1 MVQGFG
7 SYLNKNEYPNAGYID
22 SNMAFGAAAV
32 APVPLLK
39 NVNKNNNLQGP
50 QTDTV
55 DLSTQQPMPNPLF
68 GEEGMF
74 GSLQYTLPLWFVL
87 GKGVDLYN
95 RHCTGEYNKS
105 LPAKLARFGDRVSN
119 SRLLN
124 NSYVERAE
132 NAVSRTK
139 NNLLS
144 RLKNNSTVIR
154 NLMENSTRPEWEMAR
169 FAMNTQ
175 EQELANEFNTL
186 FERYLKG
193 GGKSP
198 ALRHLI
204 PSKEEKAFIKS
215 ILGPG
220 ASEMD
225 KINCLQLRRINPLK
239 YNNAQSIKAVLSQ
252 RAANPEIVKD
262 ILLKELGC
270 DAATYAKYKANP
282 NKYVKELRE
291 LALRA
296 GKDMKVYHG
305 NYSVIGPVFRRQS
318 NMSQIGNKMLSIAKG
333 ATDAA
338 GNAIPPKTALG
349 RGVSR
354 TVQGLMRGVTF
365 GGGKLGLL
373 IFVAPALVDMY
384 QNAKEAPE
392 DQKTGT
398 VAYGLAEALSWV
410 ATFPASM
417 RLMHKVG
424 GLRYLGMTAN
434 QTEQYRDALSKFKEA
449 NKAGQFAT
457 KAEFNKAW
465 EKVNA
470 IRKPTTK
477 LNWFEK
483 GLKGLGTLITQDLE
497 MKPAWKNPNLKG
509 IKSLGNT
516 LRGKK
521 IGNFF
526 RHGAGAA
533 GKLGLF
539 FGIMGYV
546 LTPLITKP
554 LEWIFG
560 KPYDRHEEAEKKAEE
575 AAKQQEQQALQD
587 AAMTQ
592 GSSPEVISAIDNF
605 NTQMEAAKNTTT
617 PSVIPPREPKVFV
630 KSQENIV
637 KDNTRYIPSQEC
649 GIPKDSDEF
658 RTYMPAQTNQIAQVQ
673 DEVKGLTAIE
683 QRADA
688 AVKQAYNLL
697 SRRI

>member
-7 SYLNKNEYPNAGYID
+7 SYLNRNDYANAGFI
-22 SNMAFGAAAV
+22 NNNTGFGAAT
-32 APVPLLK
+32 VPLLK
-39 NVNKNNNLQGP
+39 NVGQNSYLQTP
-50 QTDTV
+50 QTDV
-55 DLSTQQPMPNPLF
+55 LDLSSEQMPMPVD
-68 GEEGMF
+68 EDGMF
-74 GSLQYTLPLWFVL
+74 GSLKYTLPLWFVL

-95 RHCTGEYNKS
+95 RHCTGEYNQS

-119 SRLLN
+119 SKLFN

-132 NAVSRTK
+132 NAIGRTK
-139 NNLLS
+139 NNILS
-144 RLKNNSTVIR
+144 RLKNNSTVVR
-154 NLMENSTRPEWEMAR
+154 NLMENSTKPEWEMAR
-169 FAMNTQ
+169 FAMYTQ
-175 EQELANEFNTL
+175 EQELANEFNIL

-193 GGKSP
+193 GGKKP
-198 ALRHLI
+198 ALKDLI
-204 PSKEEKAFIKS
+204 PSKEEKEFIKS
-215 ILGPG
+215 VLGKG
-220 ASEMD
+220 ATETD
-225 KINCLQLRRINPLK
+225 KINCLQLKRINPLK
-239 YNNAQSIKAVLSQ
+239 YNDAHSIKAVLSQ
-252 RAANPEIVKD
+252 RVKNPEIIKE
-262 ILLKELGC
+262 IILKELGC

-282 NKYVKELRE
+282 AKYVKEIRE
-291 LALRA
+291 LALKA
-296 GKDMKVYHG
+296 GKEMKVYHG
-305 NYSVIGPVFRRQS
+305 NYALVGPVFRRQS
-318 NMSQIGNKMLSIAKG
+318 NMSQIGNKLLSIAKG
-333 ATDAA
+333 ATDSS

-349 RGVSR
+349 RGVSK

-384 QNAKEAPE
+384 KNAKEAPD

-398 VAYGLAEALSWV
+398 VVYGLAEALSWV

-434 QTEQYRDALSKFKEA
+434 QTEQYREALKKFKDA

-483 GLKGLGTLITQDLE
+483 GLKGLGNLITQDLE
-497 MKPAWKNPNLKG
+497 MKPSWKNPNLKG

-516 LRGKK
+516 FRGKK

-526 RHGAGAA
+526 RHGVGAA
-533 GKLGLF
+533 GKFALF

-560 KPYDRHEEAEKKAEE
+560 KPYDRHEEEAKKAEE
-575 AAKQQEQQALQD
+575 AAKQQTFQETFKPIHQE
-587 AAMTQ
+587 T
-592 GSSPEVISAIDNF
+592 SSEVINAINNF
-605 NTQMEAAKNTTT
+605 NTQMSIAQNQPVTST
-617 PSVIPPREPKVFV
+617 IPPREPKLFV
-630 KSQENIV
+630 KSQENIAL
-637 KDNTRYIPSQEC
+637 DNSTRYIPSQEC
-649 GIPKDSDEF
+649 EIPKDSDEF
-658 RTYMPAQTNQIAQVQ
+658 RTYIPNQNNQIAPFQE
-673 DEVKGLTAIE
+673 EVKGLAGIE
-683 QRADA
+683 QRADEA
-688 AVKQAYNLL
+688 IKQAYTLL
-697 SRRI
+697 SRRV

>member
-7 SYLNKNEYPNAGYID
+7 SYLNKYEYPNIGTV
-22 SNMAFGAAAV
+22 NNNTGFGAAAV

-39 NVNKNNNLQGP
+39 NVGQNNQLQAP
-50 QTDTV
+50 QSDITEF
-55 DLSTQQPMPNPLF
+55 SQQTMPM
-68 GEEGMF
+68 GDEGMF

-95 RHCTGEYNKS
+95 KYCTGEYNNS

-119 SRLLN
+119 SKLLN
-124 NSYVERAE
+124 NSYVEKAE
-132 NAVSRTK
+132 NAVSRSK
-139 NNLLS
+139 QNILN

-154 NLMENSTRPEWEMAR
+154 NLIENSTKPEWEFAR
-169 FAMNTQ
+169 SAMFTQ

-193 GGKSP
+193 GGKKP

-215 ILGPG
+215 ILGNS

-239 YNNAQSIKAVLSQ
+239 YNNEQAIKAVLSQ
-252 RAANPEIVKD
+252 RAANPEIIKD

-282 NKYVKELRE
+282 AKYVKEIRE
-291 LALRA
+291 LALKA

-305 NYSVIGPVFRRQS
+305 NYSVIGPVFRRQA
-318 NMSQIGNKMLSIAKG
+318 NMSQIGNKLLSIAKD

-338 GNAIPPKTALG
+338 GNAVPPKTALG
-349 RGVSR
+349 RGVSK

-384 QNAKEAPE
+384 KNAKEAPE
-392 DQKTGT
+392 DQKAGT

-434 QTEQYRDALSKFKEA
+434 QTEQYRQALEKFKA
-449 NKAGQFAT
+449 SNKAGEFAT

-465 EKVNA
+465 EKVKA
-470 IRKPTTK
+470 IKTPTTK

-497 MKPAWKNPNLKG
+497 MKPSWKNPKLKG

-516 LRGKK
+516 FRGKK

-533 GKLGLF
+533 GKLALF

-560 KPYDRHEEAEKKAEE
+560 KHYDRYEEAEKKAK
-575 AAKQQEQQALQD
+575 AAEEQQAALPPQQ
-587 AAMTQ
+587 Q
-592 GSSPEVISAIDNF
+592 GTSQEVISAIDNF
-605 NTQMEAAKNTTT
+605 NANIEAANNKPAT
-617 PSVIPPREPKVFV
+617 SVIPPREPKVFV
-630 KSQENIV
+630 KSQGNIV
-637 KDNTRYIPSQEC
+637 QDNSRYIPSQEC

-658 RTYMPAQTNQIAQVQ
+658 RTYIPVQSNQIVQVQ
-673 DEVKGLTAIE
+673 DNVNGLTEIDR
-683 QRADA
+683 RADN
-688 AVKQAYNLL
+688 AVKQAYTLL

>member
-1 MVQGFG
+1 MVQGYG
-7 SYLNKNEYPNAGYID
+7 SYLNKNEYLNTGYI
-22 SNMAFGAAAV
+22 NNTGFGAAAV

-39 NVNKNNNLQGP
+39 NVNKNNSLQGP
-50 QTDTV
+50 QADTV
-55 DLSTQQPMPNPLF
+55 DIPQQQAPITA
-68 GEEGMF
+68 GDDMF
-74 GSLQYTLPLWFVL
+74 GSLKYTLPLWFVL

-119 SRLLN
+119 SKVFN
-124 NSYVERAE
+124 NSYVQKAE
-132 NAVSRTK
+132 NSISRTK
-139 NNLLS
+139 NNILN
-144 RLKNNSTVIR
+144 RLKSNSNVVRT
-154 NLMENSTRPEWEMAR
+154 LMENSTRPEWE
-169 FAMNTQ
+169 FAKSAMFTQ

-193 GGKSP
+193 GGKTP

-204 PSKEEKAFIKS
+204 PSKEEKAFIKN

-220 ASEMD
+220 ASEVD

-239 YNNAQSIKAVLSQ
+239 YNNAQAIKAVLSQ
-252 RAANPEIVKD
+252 RAADPDIVKN
-262 ILLKELGC
+262 ILLKEMGC

-282 NKYVKELRE
+282 AKYVKEIRE
-291 LALRA
+291 LALKA

-305 NYSVIGPVFRRQS
+305 NYSIIGPIFRRQS
-318 NMSQIGNKMLSIAKG
+318 NMSQIGNKLLSIAKG
-333 ATDAA
+333 ATDSA

-349 RGVSR
+349 RGVSK

-384 QNAKEAPE
+384 QNAKEAPD

-398 VAYGLAEALSWV
+398 VVYGLAEALSWV

-417 RLMHKVG
+417 RLMHKIG

-434 QTEQYRDALSKFKEA
+434 QTEQYRQALEKFKET
-449 NKAGQFAT
+449 NKAGGFTT
-457 KAEFNKAW
+457 KADFNKAW
-465 EKVNA
+465 EKVNS

-575 AAKQQEQQALQD
+575 TAKQQALRD
-587 AAMTQ
+587 AMTQ
-592 GSSPEVISAIDNF
+592 QQGTSQEVINAIDNF
-605 NTQMEAAKNTTT
+605 NTRMEEAKAA
-617 PSVIPPREPKVFV
+617 PAVSVIPPREPKVFV
-630 KSQENIV
+630 KSQEAVAN
-637 KDNTRYIPSQEC
+637 DNTRYIPSQEC

-658 RTYMPAQTNQIAQVQ
+658 RTYMPAQSNQIVQ
-673 DEVKGLTAIE
+673 MQEEVKGLADIE
-683 QRADA
+683 QRADE
-688 AVKQAYNLL
+688 AVKQAYTLL